1 MALTSAHKGY
11 EYQDLLVAAR
21 LVDVMLGSIV
31 KIHVDEKL
39 VPDDRFDDL
48 TTVDE
53 TGRRERIQ
61 IKHTDNADQALT
73 LATFTSNARSL
84 RLDRV
89 ISTVLADRDGPGI
102 QAKEFSFRIVL
113 RDAPPTDARL
123 LAVLEPANP
132 DPGPILPGM
141 DSVRMRFRADALW
154 KDPSDLA
161 VGPPDDSNPFVFVQV
176 GEGAVERPDLDWI
189 CEHLVVELAAPTA
202 SLDLTEPGAA
212 EQLLLK
218 RVQTEVGAGMYPNA
232 DRSVVDVAEALI
244 RSARTARQGS
254 MTVTTSELLRR
265 AQLRSDFGAVARAH
279 PVDQAIEVPRPT
291 IVAELVQQAT
301 TATDE
306 GKVILLVGPPGQGK
320 SWICQQMINGLS
332 DKEWLVAEHYCYLG
346 DADGERLPRVLT
358 ESVFGSLLG
367 RIAESDPELVS
378 EQRPRFAA
386 DEQALE
392 GAVIAALGKKPDH
405 PVALVVDGIDHVT
418 RVSHVSGGS
427 RTIDPSFTLAEAL
440 AALDLPLGSTLIV
453 LSQPGKHL
461 EPLEAAGAVTVPIPS
476 LTDSELRQLA
486 VQLGVLGDASDDT
499 DFSDCSPLLTDK
511 EASDEFVAALSDR
524 SEGNALYATY
534 LCREALRNPTTM
546 AGPSETVR
554 SLPQFDGSLC
564 SYYQHIQVSLG
575 EQGAWVADV
584 IALLDFPV
592 SRSELKE
599 IRPDMAHRVDQAV
612 EILRPVLLERAT
624 QAGIRIYHESF
635 ARFLRLPF
643 QDNVDAKTALL
654 DRIIEWLERKGM
666 FKDSRAFRHL
676 LPTLVEANYNQ
687 KVVDAVSRDFVVE
700 SIAAGFPVSA
710 IIENLAKAI
719 HSAAYIDDWPT
730 VVRYVEMSR
739 SAETYQ
745 DERFV
750 SEIVGFADVIGSLLG
765 ADTVAERLLYDGRP
779 TMAARSGL
787 QMCAALDALGAVAP
801 WREYMLAFLRESE
814 DDNTSYGEASD
825 RAVDASW
832 LRGRLRLASFGYDQ
846 TSGSSHASTLSSAHE
861 DGYRDLYAPVNW
873 GRLASRLDENGLF
886 PTKVIEAI
894 LDTFGLPAVVELI
907 GELAH
912 PGAYCLALA
921 ESIAAGKAPDSDG
934 DALYWA
940 SQAADCGIPPGNTSR
955 LIAIGLDVGEIDTQP
970 IEKARER
977 LLDLTR
983 KVQDPLMYQERL
995 GEWMDACTIAARNDP
1010 IGLATAEALL
1020 EGPGWYTCWLRFTI
1034 ALMVAEAA
1042 SKAKQSQSSLVA
1054 LRILTEVQNPF
1065 LGEPRACDLY
1075 SIRGLIDV
1083 TIRRAV
1089 SLLDDQAWEEAL
1101 ELLDRVSDAISTTLS
1116 GEIGGPVPR
1125 DRLLH
1130 LAVETATTTRRT
1142 AAQALV
1148 DDEIENGGGGRYYS
1162 DLAEYQLIAARL
1174 ALNADDPTEARQHWT
1189 DACRL
1194 LVAYGWRKD
1203 TTIYELLDP
1212 LPTLITG
1219 DPARGR
1225 VAVAKVQPLCERVP
1239 QHTDGRETRHAWSR
1253 WWQLLAAADP
1263 CALSRLILPRLL
1275 SSCNDPNWL
1284 LHGAR
1289 SDLWRA
1295 WHHRADPIVAGALRL
1310 TLEEPLDQNDPSALG
1325 PLADISDGRGLD
1337 EPSRL
1342 LAALLARIDE
1352 RPFKYSYSNGDEL
1365 LARDR
1370 ERVDK
1375 LNAIAERAGVPRV
1388 SPLPTPPVE
1397 PGDSTTSNNRH
1408 DETRSVVHL
1417 PDPVTMMFQPGAVG
1431 VAHAIRAWQ
1440 GRQYDETRPDWSVER
1455 FANVLGYRIIELME
1469 AGREGDARTAIRLI
1483 ADAGRFGDKP
1493 KLLKSLAEGF
1503 ERHKQ
1508 GSLAAVA
1515 YTLVWTRTR
1524 GHGGW
1529 LTFGGET
1536 EIESLQ
1542 CATQLDRILVLR
1554 TIAEEVEQVVV
1565 SRARGFGTYG
1575 ITRALMYGFAKGGLG
1590 TPSSVPFD
1598 IWNEAFAVIANRVP
1612 RVAATDD
1619 PEDIYVAPDPDSGAD
1634 LLGDINTT
1642 FAAAT
1647 VAGLAHP
1654 GREQKRRSL
1663 VAIQMLT
1670 DKRASAIIASLETAL
1685 SSLSDPAT
1693 LTWLLRV
1700 IELAGEKVA
1709 PIVPG
1714 YRSALMDLAGCPHLT
1729 VRALARRLLSDDGV
1743 PLAPSAEPD
1752 SELLDRGSIGILLP
1766 ISAGVDRE
1774 DTEEINGMINE
1785 VAGVRL
1791 SRAEQIL
1798 PGLRQA
1804 VGKRVDTALK
1814 SEELKRRMK
1823 AQFRAYGDSV
1833 KERWPNAYL
1842 ASEEAVEDAIQRAAA
1857 GARAARLINGEPV
1870 GDPVELEES
1879 LAQALLDDPE
1889 LPLVVERT
1897 RQPRPEIP
1905 PPPTRGDPLWHA
1917 LRTRAEGGGVDE
1929 TDVEAAIQN
1938 GDELLGTVA
1947 ILDPEA
1953 VPTLVDGPCDGW
1965 RLVAA
1970 VERRVIPRPDLGSKE
1985 DDIAVRYRVVELRLS
2000 GDRQALTSPPIAR
2013 GDLREWTSSP
2023 SPDLSVDRSIRSQ
2036 PVIGSDSA
2044 VRIAGDGYHGI
2055 GVQRQ
2060 LFTPTSWLSAALTL
2074 KRGTYFVLDDDDGQ
2088 VLALI
2093 VWRTEYETSDHHL
2106 AWPRL
2111 CGEGL
2116 VVRGDAFDR
2125 LVHAA
2130 QGGLIFRD
2138 FLVGSSSLCSS

>member
-1 MALTSAHKGY
+1 MALTSAYRGY
-11 EYQDLLVAAR
+11 EYQDLLVATR

-31 KIHVDEKL
+31 NIRVDEKL
-39 VPDDRFDDL
+39 VSDDRFDDL

-53 TGRRERIQ
+53 TGCRERIQ

-73 LATFTSNARSL
+73 LATFTSDARSL

-102 QAKEFSFRIVL
+102 QAKGFSFRIVL

-132 DPGPILPGM
+132 DPGPILPRM

-154 KDPSDLA
+154 EELSDLA
-161 VGPPDDSNPFVFVQV
+161 AKPFVFIQ
-176 GEGAVERPDLDWI
+176 GAVERPDLDWV
-189 CEHLVVELAAPTA
+189 CERLVVELDAPAA

-232 DRSVVDVAEALI
+232 DRSAVDVAEALI

-279 PVDQAIEVPRPT
+279 PVDQTIEVSRST
-291 IVAELVQQAT
+291 TVAKLVQQAT
-301 TATDE
+301 TAAAE

-320 SWICQQMINGLS
+320 SWICQQMINSLS
-332 DKEWLVAEHYCYLG
+332 NKEWLVAEHYCYLG

-378 EQRPRFAA
+378 KQRPRFAA
-386 DEQALE
+386 DEEALE
-392 GAVIAALGKKPDH
+392 EAVIAALRKQPDH
-405 PVALVVDGIDHVT
+405 RVALVVDGIDHVT
-418 RVSHVSGGS
+418 RVSHVSGRS
-427 RTIDPSFTLAEAL
+427 PTIDPSFTLAEAL

-461 EPLEAAGAVTVPIPS
+461 EPLEVAGAVKVPIPS
-476 LTDSELRQLA
+476 LTDSELWQLA
-486 VQLGVLGDASDDT
+486 VQLSVLGDASDDT

-511 EASDEFVAALSDR
+511 EASDEFVATLSDR

-546 AGPSETVR
+546 AGPSETVL
-554 SLPQFDGSLC
+554 SLPQFDGALR
-564 SYYQHIQVSLG
+564 SYYQHIQASLG

-592 SRSELKE
+592 SRSELKK

-612 EILRPVLLERAT
+612 EILRPVLLERVP
-624 QAGIRIYHESF
+624 QVGIRIYHESF

-654 DRIIEWLERKGM
+654 DRIIKWLESKGI
-666 FKDSRAFRHL
+666 FNDSRAFRHL
-676 LPTLVEANYNQ
+676 LPTLVDANYNQ
-687 KVVDAVSRDFVVE
+687 RVVDAVGRDFVVE
-700 SIAAGFPVSA
+700 SIAAGFPASA

-719 HSAAYIDDWPT
+719 HSAAYIGDWPA

-745 DERFV
+745 EERFA
-750 SEIVGFADVIGSLLG
+750 SEVVGFADVIGSLLG
-765 ADTVAERLLYDGRP
+765 ADTMAERLLHDGRP

-801 WREYMLAFLRESE
+801 WREYMLAFLRERK

-825 RAVDASW
+825 REVEVAW
-832 LRGRLRLASFGYDQ
+832 LRGQLRLASFKHDQ
-846 TSGSSHASTLSSAHE
+846 TSGSIRASALSSTHE
-861 DGYRDLYAPVNW
+861 DGDSYLYVPVNW
-873 GRLASRLDENGLF
+873 RQLAKRLDESDLL
-886 PTKVIEAI
+886 PTKAVEVV

-907 GELAH
+907 GKLAH

-921 ESIAAGKAPDSDG
+921 ESIAVGKAPDSDG

-940 SQAADCGIPPGNTSR
+940 SRAANCGISPGSTWR
-955 LIAIGLDVGEIDTQP
+955 LMAIGVDVSVVDTQP

-977 LLDLTR
+977 LLYLTR
-983 KVQDPLMYQERL
+983 EVQDHLMYRERL
-995 GEWMDACTIAARNDP
+995 GEWMDACTVAARNDP

-1020 EGPGWYTCWLRFTI
+1020 EGPGWYTCWLRFTM
-1034 ALMVAEAA
+1034 ALVIAEAA
-1042 SKAKQSQSSLVA
+1042 SMAEQSQLGLAA
-1054 LRILTEVQNPF
+1054 LRILTEVPDPF

-1075 SIRGLIDV
+1075 SISGLIDL
-1083 TIRRAV
+1083 TIRRGV
-1089 SLLDDQAWEEAL
+1089 SLLDDQAWEKAL
-1101 ELLDRVSDAISTTLS
+1101 EVLDRVSDATSTTLS

-1130 LAVETATTTRRT
+1130 LAVETATATRRT

-1148 DDEIENGGGGRYYS
+1148 DDEIESHGGGRYYS
-1162 DLAEYQLIAARL
+1162 DLAKYQLIAARL
-1174 ALNADDPTEARQHWT
+1174 ALNADDSTEARQHWT

-1194 LVAYGWRKD
+1194 LVAYGWHKD
-1203 TTIYELLDP
+1203 VTIYELLDP
-1212 LPTLITG
+1212 LPDLIAIG
-1219 DPARGR
+1219 PARGR
-1225 VAVAKVQPLCERVP
+1225 EAVAKVQPLCERVP
-1239 QHTDGRETRHAWSR
+1239 QHTDGRETSRAWSR
-1253 WWQLLAAADP
+1253 WWQLLAVADP

-1289 SDLWRA
+1289 SDLWRT
-1295 WHHRADPIVAGALRL
+1295 WYHRADPIVAGALRL

-1325 PLADISDGRGLD
+1325 LLADISDGTGLD
-1337 EPSRL
+1337 GPSRL
-1342 LAALLARIDE
+1342 LSALLARIDE

-1365 LARDR
+1365 LDRDR
-1370 ERVDK
+1370 DRVNK
-1375 LNAIAERAGVPRV
+1375 LNAIAECAGASRV
-1388 SPLPTPPVE
+1388 SPLPTPQTE
-1397 PGDSTTSNNRH
+1397 PDDPATSSNRPSS
-1408 DETRSVVHL
+1408 TRSVAHL
-1417 PDPVTMMFQPGAVG
+1417 PDQVSMIFRPGAVG
-1431 VAHAIRAWQ
+1431 ISQAIRAWQ

-1483 ADAGRFGDKP
+1483 ANAGRFGDNP

-1503 ERHKQ
+1503 ERHEQ

-1524 GHGGW
+1524 GRGGW

-1542 CATQLDRILVLR
+1542 CATQLDRTLVLR
-1554 TIAEEVEQVVV
+1554 TIAEEVEQVIV
-1565 SRARGFGTYG
+1565 SRGFGTYG
-1575 ITRALMYGFAKGGLG
+1575 ITQALMYGFAKGGLSSS
-1590 TPSSVPFD
+1590 SSVIFD
-1598 IWNEAFAVIANRVP
+1598 IWSEAFAVIANRLP

-1634 LLGDINTT
+1634 LIGDINTA

-1663 VAIQMLT
+1663 VAIQVLIDERT
-1670 DKRASAIIASLETAL
+1670 SAMIASLEIAL

-1700 IELAGEKVA
+1700 IELAGEKMA

-1714 YRSALMDLAGCPHLT
+1714 YCNALMDLAGCPHLT
-1729 VRALARRLLSDDGV
+1729 VRALARRLSDGEV

-1752 SELLDRGSIGILLP
+1752 SELLNRGSTDILLP
-1766 ISAGVDRE
+1766 LSAGANRE
-1774 DTEEINGMINE
+1774 DTGGINGMINE

-1798 PGLRQA
+1798 PGLREA
-1804 VGKRVDTALK
+1804 VRNQVDAVLK
-1814 SEELKRRMK
+1814 SEEHKHRIK
-1823 AQFRAYGDSV
+1823 AQFRAYGDSA
-1833 KERWPNAYL
+1833 KERWPDVFLVSN
-1842 ASEEAVEDAIQRAAA
+1842 EAVEDAIQRTAA
-1857 GARAARLINGEPV
+1857 GARAARLINGEPL

-1889 LPLVVERT
+1889 LPLVVERI

-1905 PPPTRGDPLWHA
+1905 PPPTRGDPLWYA
-1917 LRTRAEGGGVDE
+1917 LRARAEGEGIDD
-1929 TDVEAAIQN
+1929 TSVEAAIQN
-1938 GDELLGTVA
+1938 DDELLGTVA
-1947 ILDPEA
+1947 ILNPEV
-1953 VPTLVDGPCDGW
+1953 VPVLVDGPYGGW

-1970 VERRVIPRPDLGSKE
+1970 VERRIIPRPDLRGTE
-1985 DDIAVRYRVVELRLS
+1985 DDIALRYVAIELRLS

-2013 GDLREWTSSP
+2013 GDIREWASSP
-2023 SPDLSVDRSIRSQ
+2023 SPDLPMDRSIRSQ

-2044 VRIAGDGYHGI
+2044 VRTAGDGHHGLGI
-2055 GVQRQ
+2055 QRD
-2060 LFTPTSWLSAALTL
+2060 LLTPLPWLSAALML

-2088 VLALI
+2088 ALALI
-2093 VWRTEYETSDHHL
+2093 VWRTEYDTSDYYL
-2106 AWPRL
+2106 AWPQL
-2111 CGEGL
+2111 CGAGL

-2138 FLVGSSSLCSS
+2138 FLAGSSSLCSC

>member
-1 MALTSAHKGY
+1 
-11 EYQDLLVAAR
+11 
-21 LVDVMLGSIV
+21 MLGSIV

-39 VPDDRFDDL
+39 VSDDRFDDL

-73 LATFTSNARSL
+73 LATFTSHARRL
-84 RLDRV
+84 RLDR
-89 ISTVLADRDGPGI
+89 IILTALADRDGPGI

-113 RDAPPTDARL
+113 RDAPPTDTRL
-123 LAVLEPANP
+123 LTVLEPANP

-154 KDPSDLA
+154 EEYSDL
-161 VGPPDDSNPFVFVQV
+161 VTEPPDDSNPFIFLQV
-176 GEGAVERPDLDWI
+176 GEGAVERPDLDWV
-189 CEHLVVELAAPTA
+189 CERLVVELDAPAA

-218 RVQTEVGAGMYPNA
+218 RVQTEVGAEMYPNA
-232 DRSVVDVAEALI
+232 DRSAVDVAEALI

-254 MTVTTSELLRR
+254 MVVTASELLRR
-265 AQLRSDFGAVARAH
+265 AQLRSDFGAVSRAH
-279 PVDQAIEVPRPT
+279 PVDQAIEVPRST
-291 IVAELVQQAT
+291 TVAKLVQQAT
-301 TATDE
+301 AAADE
-306 GKVILLVGPPGQGK
+306 GKVILLIGPPGQGK
-320 SWICQQMINGLS
+320 SWICQQMINSLS

-346 DADGERLPRVLT
+346 DADGERIPRVHS
-358 ESVFGSLLG
+358 ESVFGSLLR
-367 RIAESDPELVS
+367 RIAEYDLQLVS

-386 DEQALE
+386 HEQALE
-392 GAVIAALGKKPDH
+392 DAIVAARCKRPDSY
-405 PVALVVDGIDHVT
+405 VALVVDGIDHVT
-418 RVSHVSGGS
+418 RVINGGS
-427 RTIDPSFTLAEAL
+427 AIDPSFSLAEAL
-440 AALDLPLGSTLIV
+440 AALDLPSGSTLIV
-453 LSQPGKHL
+453 LSQPGRHL
-461 EPLEAAGAVTVPIPS
+461 EPLEAAGAVRVSIPR
-476 LTDSELRQLA
+476 LTDGELRQLA
-486 VQLGVLGDASDDT
+486 SQLGVIGDTSDDSH
-499 DFSDCSPLLTDK
+499 FSGRSPLLSDE
-511 EASDEFVAALSDR
+511 EAIDEFVAALSDR
-524 SEGNALYATY
+524 SAGNALYATY
-534 LCREALRNPTTM
+534 LCREALGKATTM

-564 SYYQHIQVSLG
+564 TYYQHIQASLG

-624 QAGIRIYHESF
+624 QAGVRIYHESF

-643 QDNVDAKTALL
+643 QDDAYARTALL
-654 DRIIEWLERKGM
+654 DKIIEWLERKGM

-687 KVVDAVSRDFVVE
+687 KVVDAIGRDFVVE

-719 HSAAYIDDWPT
+719 HSAAYIDDWSP

-745 DERFV
+745 EERFV

-765 ADTVAERLLYDGRP
+765 ADTVSERLLYDGRP

-787 QMCAALDALGAVAP
+787 QMCAALDALGAVVP

-825 RAVDASW
+825 RAVDTSW

-846 TSGSSHASTLSSAHE
+846 TSGSSHVSTLSSAHE
-861 DGYRDLYAPVNW
+861 DGDRDLYAPMNW
-873 GRLASRLDENGLF
+873 GRLANRLNENGLP
-886 PTKVIEAI
+886 PTEVVEAI

-912 PGAYCLALA
+912 PGAYYLALA
-921 ESIAAGKAPDSDG
+921 ESIVAGKAPDSDG

-940 SQAADCGIPPGNTSR
+940 SRAADCGIPPGSTSR

-977 LLDLTR
+977 LFDLTR
-983 KVQDPLMYQERL
+983 EVQDRSVRWETRSL
-995 GEWMDACTIAARNDP
+995 GEWMDACTVAARNDQF
-1010 IGLATAEALL
+1010 GLTSAEALL
-1020 EGPGWYTCWLRFTI
+1020 KGPGWYTCWLRFTI
-1034 ALMVAEAA
+1034 ALVVAEAA
-1042 SKAKQSQSSLVA
+1042 SKAKQSQLGLEA

-1075 SIRGLIDV
+1075 PIHGLIEE
-1083 TIRRAV
+1083 TICRAIF
-1089 SLLDDQAWEEAL
+1089 LLDDQAWKEAIK
-1101 ELLDRVSDAISTTLS
+1101 LLDRVSDAISTTLH
-1116 GEIGGPVPR
+1116 GEMGGPVRR

-1130 LAVETATTTRRT
+1130 LAVETATSTRRT
-1142 AAQALV
+1142 VAQALV

-1174 ALNADDPTEARQHWT
+1174 ALNADDPTKAREHWT
-1189 DACRL
+1189 NACRL

-1203 TTIYELLDP
+1203 VTIYELLDP
-1212 LPTLITG
+1212 LPNLIAV

-1225 VAVAKVQPLCERVP
+1225 EAVAKVQPLCERVP

-1310 TLEEPLDQNDPSALG
+1310 TLEEPLDQKDPSALG

-1342 LAALLARIDE
+1342 LAALLSRIDE

-1397 PGDSTTSNNRH
+1397 PGDSTTSNNRP

-1503 ERHKQ
+1503 ERHEQ

-1515 YTLVWTRTR
+1515 YTLAWTRTR

-1542 CATQLDRILVLR
+1542 CATQLDRPLVLK

-1565 SRARGFGTYG
+1565 SRGFGTYG
-1575 ITRALMYGFAKGGLG
+1575 ITQALMYGFAKGGLG
-1590 TPSSVPFD
+1590 TSSSVIFD

-1634 LLGDINTT
+1634 LLGDINTA
-1642 FAAAT
+1642 FVAAT

-1663 VAIQMLT
+1663 VAIQVLI
-1670 DKRASAIIASLETAL
+1670 DERASAIIASLETAL

-1714 YRSALMDLAGCPHLT
+1714 YSSALMELAGCPHLT

-1752 SELLDRGSIGILLP
+1752 SELIDRGSTSILLP

-1804 VGKRVDTALK
+1804 VSKRVDTALK
-1814 SEELKRRMK
+1814 SEEFKRRMK
-1823 AQFRAYGDSV
+1823 AQFRDYGDSV

-1842 ASEEAVEDAIQRAAA
+1842 ASYEAVEDAIQRAAA
-1857 GARAARLINGEPV
+1857 GVRAARLINGEPV
-1870 GDPVELEES
+1870 GDPVELEEL

-1917 LRTRAEGGGVDE
+1917 LRTRAEGGGIDE
-1929 TDVEAAIQN
+1929 TGVEAAIQN

-1947 ILDPEA
+1947 ILDPEV
-1953 VPTLVDGPCDGW
+1953 VPTLVDGPYDGW

-2013 GDLREWTSSP
+2013 GDLREWVPSP
-2023 SPDLSVDRSIRSQ
+2023 SPDLFVDRNVRSQ
-2036 PVIGSDSA
+2036 PVIGFDSA

-2060 LFTPTSWLSAALTL
+2060 LFTPTSWLLAALTL

-2088 VLALI
+2088 ALALI
-2093 VWRTEYETSDHHL
+2093 AWRTEYETSDHYL

-2138 FLVGSSSLCSS
+2138 FLAGPSSLCSC